1 MVQECIQRAE
11 KGKSYVATPHIKNPM
26 LYQGRKFHMRI
37 YLLIAHG
44 PTTGEWASRDPL
56 RGDGDGT
63 VERPAGEG
71 SVKSDRSLPLL
82 PGPRFFVWRGGLLA
96 AATARWTKT
105 CNDRDGQISRDR
117 SLYLWAW
124 EKFPEL
130 YPMCFE
136 QTRKLAARLRPKL
149 GDTDPAK
156 STFELFGADYMV
168 DNDMRV
174 FLLEVNAGPVL
185 RDHNMPMIQ
194 GVCDIAIPGCR
205 NNPYTP
211 WGAPQQ
217 GCDKSGGGEKVG
229 RCLGWSPSEAASMI
243 TKSRANTVVSTVVA
257 QATVQV
263 AVMAVGWG
271 LEWVQIRM
279 NTGRK

>member
-1 MVQECIQRAE
+1 
-11 KGKSYVATPHIKNPM
+11 M

-56 RGDGDGT
+56 RGDGDGDGDGDGT
-63 VERPAGEG
+63 VGRPDSRRGEG

-96 AATARWTKT
+96 AATAPWTKT

-117 SLYLWAW
+117 SLYLWGW

-149 GDTDPAK
+149 GDTDAAK

-185 RDHNMPMIQ
+185 REHNMPMIQ

-211 WGAPQQ
+211 SGVPQQ
-217 GCDKSGGGEKVG
+217 GCDKSGGGGEGG
-229 RCLGWSPSEAASMI
+229 RRSGRG
-243 TKSRANTVVSTVVA
+243 SR
-257 QATVQV
+257 QGGQ
-263 AVMAVGWG
+263 
-271 LEWVQIRM
+271 Q
-279 NTGRK
+279 